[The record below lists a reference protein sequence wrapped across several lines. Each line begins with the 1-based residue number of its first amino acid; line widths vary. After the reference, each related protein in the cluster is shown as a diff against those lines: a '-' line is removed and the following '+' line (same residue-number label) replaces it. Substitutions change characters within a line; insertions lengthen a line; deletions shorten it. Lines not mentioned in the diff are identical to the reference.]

1 MAGTVPPR
9 VRMTWRIMLMDDDD
23 EMPLWSTAVFYS
35 SVLELLTQ
43 RNSDATSL

>member
-1 MAGTVPPR
+1 MEGTVPPR
-9 VRMTWRIMLMDDDD
+9 VRMTWRIMMDDD

-35 SVLELLTQ
+35 SVLELSTQ